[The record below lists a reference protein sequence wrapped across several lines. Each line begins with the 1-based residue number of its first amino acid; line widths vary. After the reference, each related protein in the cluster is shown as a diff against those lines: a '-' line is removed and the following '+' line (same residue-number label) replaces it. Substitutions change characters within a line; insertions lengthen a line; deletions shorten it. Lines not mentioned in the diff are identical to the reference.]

1 MEIDNSQVRIL
12 LVDNNPINLE
22 IAGKLLE
29 QEEYDLYIADNGMTA
44 LELIDVASF
53 DLILMDIIMPD
64 IDGYK
69 ALRIIRQ
76 KEKYKNVP
84 VMFFTGNED
93 IDNLPKISKLGTVDF
108 IRKPF
113 NGSELLA
120 RIRTHIEL
128 KKVREELDYTN
139 IKLQQAYEK
148 LEFIS
153 TNDPLTLLLNRRE
166 ILRRMEYECNSFERN
181 KRPFSVII
189 GDIDAFKQINDTY
202 GHNYGDFILT
212 SIAGILKTTSRKQ
225 DSISRWGGEELL
237 LLLPDTSEKGAFI
250 LAEKLRLKIEKS
262 TFKQN
267 EISTKVTIT
276 FGVSVYK
283 NIQPINKLIFRADS
297 ALYEG
302 KQSGKNCVIIAKDL

>member
-1 MEIDNSQVRIL
+1 MEIDNSQIRIL

-76 KEKYKNVP
+76 KEKYKHVP
-84 VMFFTGNED
+84 VIFFTGNED

-250 LAEKLRLKIEKS
+250 LADKLRLKIEKS